1 MGYVKRAEFAEAI
14 EEVKSMI
21 DEIRVIVDEAAAQ
34 EEMAKK
40 VKKELSATPASAPFK
55 HNPEAQAK
63 KQSFNFSSK
72 RAESTRDRVFA
83 KLANLK

>member
-1 MGYVKRAEFAEAI
+1 M

-21 DEIRVIVDEAAAQ
+21 DEIRVIVDEAKAQ
-34 EEMAKK
+34 EEMAQQ
-40 VKKELSATPASAPFK
+40 VKEELSATPAAAPLK
-55 HNPEAQAK
+55 HNPEAEAQKEA
-63 KQSFNFSSK
+63 FNIANK